1 MKTKIAAGLSA
12 VVLLVFLAVGSIRL
26 NRVSREAWAMEFP
39 VEGLVVPVHGTMAYE
54 SVPTEDIKNLS
65 RGGFPEALRQL
76 KARVRHLVIYQDCHY
91 FFTTDGR
98 VIVMTPGNDGR
109 TPRLVETKRWSGAPH
124 DFHDYRKELLP
135 TT

>member
-1 MKTKIAAGLSA
+1 MKNKLFAAF
-12 VVLLVFLAVGSIRL
+12 VLLGAFAVLAKLST
-26 NRVSREAWAMEFP
+26 RVYRTAVEAWAMEFP